1 MNQVSILLI
10 ILIFSG
16 FILVLDSTL
25 FPKVFANDGKN
36 ITEVNSLEHQEVFAT
51 GNSLVLLENSYPN
64 NDIYILAYSDGDT
77 DGFIKTFNISSDGS
91 TITEIAVLEH
101 DIDLAGD
108 NSLVQVDSD
117 TYALAYEGTSNQ
129 RGYISTFNISSD
141 GTITAVKTQSLG
153 NNLQHDTRGFENS
166 LVQVDSDTYA
176 LAYSGENDD
185 GYISTFTISLDGST
199 ITEITSIT
207 HDEGGGTTNSL
218 VQVDS
223 DTYALAYGGSGF
235 DGYISTFTIP
245 ADGSTITKVASIEHD
260 ELYGVHNSLV
270 QVDSDT
276 YALAY
281 AGDGNDGYISTF
293 TIPVDGSTITKVASI
308 EHDTTNG
315 MYNSLVQVD
324 SDTYALAYSGES
336 SDGYISTFTIS
347 SNSSSSSSS
356 GGGKNNCDSNGFGK
370 SNSLRVYQVTYNVNT
385 FEVQVQAYST
395 CGSISTKMT
404 TPSGQSILG
413 LSTEQPLLN
422 DRIVVY
428 SGFLDESDEKFN
440 ISIQNKRDSF
450 SETFY
455 IYDKS
460 IAKKYTGDTGYTSEQ
475 QGASL
480 PTVTSEQTTVV
491 SEPPVTQI
499 VQTIQDPITVD
510 SQKQIPDEKS
520 DALQV
525 QSIVY
530 TPEPVAEKETKP
542 QCGAGTKLVD
552 GICKIIKP
560 DEPKFCFLFWCW

>member
-77 DGFIKTFNISSDGS
+77 DGFIKTFNISSDGSTITEIAVLEHDTNRGYDNSLLHVDGNIYALAYAGTDDDGFIKTFNISSDGS

-176 LAYSGENDD
+176 LAYSGEND
-185 GYISTFTISLDGST
+185 
-199 ITEITSIT
+199 
-207 HDEGGGTTNSL
+207 
-218 VQVDS
+218 
-223 DTYALAYGGSGF
+223 
-235 DGYISTFTIP
+235 
-245 ADGSTITKVASIEHD
+245 
-260 ELYGVHNSLV
+260 
-270 QVDSDT
+270 
-276 YALAY
+276 
-281 AGDGNDGYISTF
+281 
-293 TIPVDGSTITKVASI
+293 
-308 EHDTTNG
+308 
-315 MYNSLVQVD
+315 
-324 SDTYALAYSGES
+324 
-336 SDGYISTFTIS
+336 DGYISTFTIS